1 MPSRA
6 SCWSARPSWTAR
18 SEHVQP
24 DRYGINLRRA
34 VPALAAG
41 ALTGALLITPLLVIG
56 ALADPLSNLGTQ
68 AIQMIVFEFLVLLA
82 AWGAGLIVFGAPLW
96 WLFHAKGW
104 RSRRAACLLGA
115 GTTFLVFLAFQLVL
129 SRFYFS
135 AFEMQ
140 SIDIFVWP
148 GVFAVAGA
156 LVAAVIWLVAYRPIR
171 EE

>member
-1 MPSRA
+1 
-6 SCWSARPSWTAR
+6 
-18 SEHVQP
+18 VQP
-24 DRYGINLRRA
+24 DRYSINLRRA

-41 ALTGALLITPLLVIG
+41 ALTGALLVTPLLVIG
-56 ALADPLSNLGTQ
+56 AIADPLSNLGTQ
-68 AIQMIVFEFLVLLA
+68 AIQMIVFEFIVLLV
-82 AWGAGLIVFGAPLW
+82 AWGAGLIVFGVPLW

-115 GTTFLVFLAFQLVL
+115 GTAFSVFVAFQVVVDRL
-129 SRFYFS
+129 YFS

-148 GVFAVAGA
+148 CVFAVAGA
-156 LVAAVIWLVAYRPIR
+156 LVAAVIWRVAYRPIR